1 LTESRLSRICG
12 HILLSVYINSVIAG
26 WSTKSVEGA
35 RMTPFT
41 SEPLWFGA
49 VETRNRD
56 VSCDKGTD
64 NINVVE
70 KYNTEWHSS
79 VPVKRF

>member
-1 LTESRLSRICG
+1 
-12 HILLSVYINSVIAG
+12 
-26 WSTKSVEGA
+26 
-35 RMTPFT
+35 MTPFT